1 MKNVFQFKHDLIDAY
16 AKFSTSFAKPSA
28 QDIAAEL
35 KKQYEKDKDVSRGR

>member
-1 MKNVFQFKHDLIDAY
+1 MKDVFKFKKELIDAY

-35 KKQYEKDKDVSRGR
+35 KKQYEKDKEVSRGR